1 MRYMILPWSPPKL
14 LTNLDFT
21 GLQGTLSR
29 PGVYVFTE
37 YEGPLAPNPKIPD
50 ESDPNYESIVERFR
64 QIPALLYVGKAN
76 NLYTRLPG
84 YRFRPYLQI
93 KRRMGAPPKHK
104 APRHRGRALLHAQQ
118 FYSDFLLY
126 LRWALDSTPE
136 QTEHALINELY
147 PVLNTYGFDP
157 E

>member
-1 MRYMILPWSPPKL
+1 MQYTTLPWSTPKL
-14 LTNLDFT
+14 LSNLDFS

-50 ESDPNYESIVERFR
+50 ELDPQYRSVVERFR
-64 QIPALLYVGKAN
+64 GTPAVLYVGKAK

-118 FYSDFLLY
+118 FYSDFPLY

-136 QTEHALINELY
+136 QTEHVLINELY
-147 PVLNTYGFDP
+147 PVLNAYGFDP